1 MPSFARWLRRP
12 AAGDG
17 FRVRSSGRDDAL
29 DAERFDL
36 IIRTIERVEADIAR
50 ERTGLTNRLEE
61 AKTRAS
67 ALVGSDTYEYL
78 DRDDMAEKQL
88 RESEL
93 QMAQASRRLRR
104 LDEVLG
110 GVGGLKEAAA
120 RLKAP
125 GGA

>member
-12 AAGDG
+12 AAGEG

-50 ERTGLTNRLEE
+50 ERAGLTNRLEE
-61 AKTRAS
+61 AKTRVS

>member
-1 MPSFARWLRRP
+1 MPAFARWLRRP
-12 AAGDG
+12 TAGDG
-17 FRVRSSGRDDAL
+17 FRVRSSDRDEAL
-29 DAERFDL
+29 DTERFDL
-36 IIRTIERVEADIAR
+36 ITRTIERVEADIAR
-50 ERTGLTNRLEE
+50 ERAGLTRRLEE

-88 RESEL
+88 RESEI

-110 GVGGLKEAAA
+110 GVGALKEAAA

-125 GGA
+125 SRG